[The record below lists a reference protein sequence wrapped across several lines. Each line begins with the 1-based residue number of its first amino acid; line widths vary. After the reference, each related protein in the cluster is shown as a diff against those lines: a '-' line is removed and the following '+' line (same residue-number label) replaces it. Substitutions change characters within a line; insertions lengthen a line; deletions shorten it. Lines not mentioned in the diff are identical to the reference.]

1 MKTNFLFSMLA
12 IFMIVGCSQEMEVI
26 KHEKGNRTSAES
38 PKNTSQKPP
47 NLKISVNDKE
57 FVAAL
62 NGYSWSYYDE
72 AEKSMAGIEA
82 EVISVSDLIG
92 NREGPVVNSDTP
104 IELKFEEKPTF
115 YEVYVLGSVPFNGGT
130 DLILNKQ
137 IGRTVYEVKA
147 TWEQGTGYYVFPLT
161 IE

>member
-1 MKTNFLFSMLA
+1 MKTNLLLYMLA

-26 KHEKGNRTSAES
+26 KHGKGNRTSAES
-38 PKNTSQKPP
+38 PKNTSQRPP

-57 FVAAL
+57 FIAAL

-92 NREGPVVNSDTP
+92 NREAPVVNSDTS

-115 YEVYVLGSVPFNGGT
+115 YEVYVLGSVPLKGGT
-130 DLILNKQ
+130 DVILDRQ
-137 IGRTVYEVKA
+137 VGRTVYEVKA